1 MPSVKRGGYVMINI
15 SDVYTN
21 SKWSTERG
29 WLEICNPMNDFMDTF
44 KDSEYRGCIGMELA
58 KRPNSGGAGT
68 AKSDGYTE
76 EFYKKVKRD

>member
-1 MPSVKRGGYVMINI
+1 MASVKRGGYVMINI

-44 KDSEYRGCIGMELA
+44 KDSEYRGCIGMELS
-58 KRPNSGGAGT
+58 KRPNSGG
-68 AKSDGYTE
+68 E
-76 EFYKKVKRD
+76 NCKV